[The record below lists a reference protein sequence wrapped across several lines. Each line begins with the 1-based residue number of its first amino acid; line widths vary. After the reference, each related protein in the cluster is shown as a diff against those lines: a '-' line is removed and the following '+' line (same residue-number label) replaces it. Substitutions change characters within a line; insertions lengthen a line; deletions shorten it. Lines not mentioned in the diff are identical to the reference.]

1 MYKQSESRASLAV
14 SGCETRGEA
23 IAESDFLEW
32 SGVPRVPRRR
42 DWGGSGPLNHA
53 WSEWLVYF
61 APNFQ
66 ESCKYCYDFP
76 QNSPEK
82 NFKLQPVK
90 RMNIFYL
97 VISLCFFFPLG
108 LKKCMRLWLFFFWH
122 FLVIRW
128 ASLVAQHIGSVDSSV
143 SPFDF
148 QAEVFLQ
155 VLRSPYLSPVK
166 TVHSGSI
173 DTSSLETC
181 YL

>member
-108 LKKCMRLWLFFFWH
+108 IKKMYEIMTFLFLAFSGYQMGFPGSSAYWFCRLFCKPFRFPSWSFFTSTEKSLFE
-122 FLVIRW
+122 
-128 ASLVAQHIGSVDSSV
+128 S
-143 SPFDF
+143 
-148 QAEVFLQ
+148 
-155 VLRSPYLSPVK
+155 
-166 TVHSGSI
+166 
-173 DTSSLETC
+173 C
-181 YL
+181 